1 MKKGQAA
8 LEFLMT
14 YGWAILVVLAAIAA
28 LAYFGVLNPSKF
40 TPDTCIASSG
50 TGCLG
55 KPIIG
60 ASSVLLSIGSGLG
73 YDVDIDPTKMSDTF
87 SGCSRLIC
95 DLGNITSCV
104 SSGSKSLKDGQGL
117 TIQLTGC
124 TFSANANIVKGEIQ
138 LNYTNPQSKLTEK
151 IIIGITGKQ

>member
-50 TGCLG
+50 VGCLG
-55 KPIIG
+55 KPVIG
-60 ASSVLLSIGSGLG
+60 TDVVTLSIGSGLG
-73 YDVDIDPTKMSDTF
+73 YDVTIATSGMSNNL
-87 SGCSRLIC
+87 GCNTSTVC
-95 DLGNITSCV
+95 DLG
-104 SSGSKSLKDGQGL
+104 GSLNCGASRTLQDGQGL
-117 TIQLTGC
+117 TLILSNC
-124 TFSANANIVKGEIQ
+124 TFSTNANIVKGEIQ

-151 IIIGITGKQ
+151 ITVGITGKQ

>member
-28 LAYFGVLNPSKF
+28 LAYFGILNPSKF

-50 TGCLG
+50 MGCLG
-55 KPIIG
+55 KPVIG
-60 ASSVLLSIGSGLG
+60 NDSIMLSIGSGLG
-73 YDVDIDPTKMSDTF
+73 YDVTIATSGMSNNL
-87 SGCSRLIC
+87 GCVTHEVC
-95 DLGNITSCV
+95 NLGGTGCGISQT
-104 SSGSKSLKDGQGL
+104 LKDGQGL
-117 TIQLTGC
+117 TVKLSSC
-124 TFSANANIVKGEIQ
+124 TFSTNANIVKGEIQ

-151 IIIGITGKQ
+151 ITVGITGKTS